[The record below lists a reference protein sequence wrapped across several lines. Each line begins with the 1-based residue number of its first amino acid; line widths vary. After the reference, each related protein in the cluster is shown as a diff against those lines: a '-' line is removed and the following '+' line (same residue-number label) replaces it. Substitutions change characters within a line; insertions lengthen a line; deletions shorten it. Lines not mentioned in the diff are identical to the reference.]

1 MLQIVYDLCFFR
13 YSKTKNIVIF
23 GIEYRQLLSITIR
36 EYQHQPQFWSTV
48 IVEMILLKLNMYK
61 LLTQWYQYILDI
73 IGENKYQY
81 CYGIIV
87 LFSLTIS
94 LKHIFMIIKCNTR
107 KNISIFKKVDESNI
121 TILFLLGTVIF
132 NFLE

>member
-13 YSKTKNIVIF
+13 YSKTINIVIF

-48 IVEMILLKLNMYK
+48 IVEMISLKLNMYK

-121 TILFLLGTVIF
+121 TILFLLETVIF